1 MDTDQIS
8 ISEILFCLWAFQWSH
23 QKEYRWVEG
32 VHGGSGFGRG
42 NLEGER
48 ILEFSVALN
57 LVVPNS
63 LFTKWDSHL
72 LTYQSAENQNQIDY
86 ILVKQQNIKLVCD
99 VKVIPNEEYLTQHKL
114 LVSDARIV
122 KSKDQCKK
130 FVLKRRIW
138 KLEQADLRNK
148 FCEIFMG
155 EMNDTA
161 GEQLHN
167 IWLRLKQGFTLC

>member
-1 MDTDQIS
+1 M
-8 ISEILFCLWAFQWSH
+8 
-23 QKEYRWVEG
+23 
-32 VHGGSGFGRG
+32 
-42 NLEGER
+42 
-48 ILEFSVALN
+48 
-57 LVVPNS
+57 PNS

-148 FCEIFMG
+148 FCEIFTG